1 MLVLARKIDQSIM
14 IGENIKITI
23 LSIDGKIVRIGIDAP
38 KEIKI
43 TRPEFKEKD

>member
-1 MLVLARKIDQSIM
+1 MLVLSRKIDQVIM
-14 IGENIKITI
+14 IGENIKIMV
-23 LSIDGKIVRIGIDAP
+23 LSIDGRVVRIGIDAP